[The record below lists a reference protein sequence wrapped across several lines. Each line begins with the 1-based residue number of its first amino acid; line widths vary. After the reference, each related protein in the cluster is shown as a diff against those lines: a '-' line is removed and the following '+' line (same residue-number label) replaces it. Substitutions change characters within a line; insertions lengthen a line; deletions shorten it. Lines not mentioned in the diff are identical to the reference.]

1 MEIIKMATKS
11 LNISLPEDL
20 KTRATELAIEKNYGS
35 IGRYIQHLLRRESEK
50 EEERKK
56 LEALLTQGRKSGIS
70 KTKSEAFFK
79 TLRKQ
84 LK

>member
-1 MEIIKMATKS
+1 METFEMATKS

-20 KTRATELAIEKNYGS
+20 KIRATELAIEKKHGS

-50 EEERKK
+50 DEERKK

-70 KTKSEAFFK
+70 NTKPETFFK

>member
-1 MEIIKMATKS
+1 MATKS

-20 KTRATELAIEKNYGS
+20 KIKATELAIEKNHGS

-56 LEALLTQGRKSGIS
+56 LDALLTQGRKSGVS
-70 KTKSEAFFK
+70 KTKPDEFFNS
-79 TLRKQ
+79 LRKK